1 MKLIDKDSL
10 LEIINA
16 NKPLTD
22 GYHMKDYVFEQILH
36 DIDNE
41 PIVEAIPIAWLEG
54 QRKCVMN
61 TIGAAIYS
69 QIIEDW
75 RKEND

>member
-1 MKLIDKDSL
+1 MKLIDLDDWK
-10 LEIINA
+10 EKNA
-16 NKPLTD
+16 AFLGYGLQFNLDMVTD
-22 GYHMKDYVFEQILH
+22 TLDHMPT
-36 DIDNE
+36 ID
-41 PIVEAIPIAWLEG
+41 AIPIAWLEE